1 MSSRTVDFPGSAAS
15 SAAGTEG
22 FSRANP
28 VCTEIGVSVQGSSH
42 ASANGQTSQPFLEQ
56 TTTVIVFA
64 QGAVVRLSDTVA
76 PGQILIVRHLQSNEE
91 AACRVVS
98 VKTNPNVKGYVELEF
113 LQPAPNFWGKEFQSA
128 SAAKTPSAAAPRPV
142 APIRAEHDASPI
154 RADRDAAP
162 ASAERDSSISAPK
175 APAAPRPI
183 TPVPAARSTVSPV
196 DTTNTAAASG
206 LSFLPDLLDTL
217 ALPGEAKQRATEA
230 TQRLDAIRTTPPPIR
245 AERDSSQQAAPPRP
259 PLAPWPSVPAAPKT
273 DAAKVAPSAGDA
285 RYVSDLL
292 DTLTPLGETILR
304 DKPKSAPQQPQVA
317 PPAPAFSKPAF
328 AASTVADIALQP
340 FAAEP
345 PAAPAHASSTHFV
358 PIISPEV
365 APMLAESEVIAR
377 GQLFGVDVAPAKTA
391 KGLPKPMRILA
402 IAAAVALALAA
413 GAGIYRWQKKAAS
426 DANLAASSQPAESA
440 PVSATQPA
448 AIAAPPAT
456 AAAAPVAAPSVSNP
470 SATAQ
475 PTTNASASTTK
486 SSAAARAAKSSPAPR
501 GTAVAG
507 TAISAPSAAA
517 RSTNQA
523 APSIGGA
530 MPNVAQSASAGLLSE
545 GPSSGPAAPPPAHI
559 STGVV
564 QPQLLGRAPAP
575 IYPDAA
581 KAQHV
586 QGDVSVDLAINEMGK
601 IAGMAV
607 LSGPAALRQAALD
620 ALRQRKYA
628 PAMLD
633 GKPTA
638 THIVVVVH
646 FQL

>member
-1 MSSRTVDFPGSAAS
+1 MSSRTVDFPSSAAS

-42 ASANGQTSQPFLEQ
+42 ASAGGQTSQPFLEQ

-113 LQPAPNFWGKEFQSA
+113 LQPAPNFWGKECQSA
-128 SAAKTPSAAAPRPV
+128 SAAKAPGAAAPRPG
-142 APIRAEHDASPI
+142 APMRAEHDASPS
-154 RADRDAAP
+154 AP
-162 ASAERDSSISAPK
+162 VRAERDAVPDAPK

-196 DTTNTAAASG
+196 DTTNTSSAAG
-206 LSFLPDLLDTL
+206 LSFLPDLLDSL

-230 TQRLDAIRTTPPPIR
+230 TQRLDPIRTTPPPIR
-245 AERDSSQQAAPPRP
+245 AERDSSQQAAPPKP
-259 PLAPWPSVPAAPKT
+259 PLAPWPFVPAAVKT

-292 DTLTPLGETILR
+292 DTLTPIGETILR
-304 DKPKSAPQQPQVA
+304 DKPKSAPQQSQVA

-328 AASTVADIALQP
+328 AASTVADIALEP

-345 PAAPAHASSTHFV
+345 PAAPVRASSARIAPSV
-358 PIISPEV
+358 SAEV

-377 GQLFGVDVAPAKTA
+377 GQLFGADVAPAQTS

-402 IAAAVALALAA
+402 VAAAVALAMAA
-413 GAGIYRWQKKAAS
+413 GAGIYRWQKKAAP
-426 DANLAASSQPAESA
+426 DANLAASSQPAASA
-440 PVSATQPA
+440 PAAAAAQPA
-448 AIAAPPAT
+448 ANAAPSAS
-456 AAAAPVAAPSVSNP
+456 AAAAPVAAP
-470 SATAQ
+470 
-475 PTTNASASTTK
+475 PTASASNSR
-486 SSAAARAAKSSPAPR
+486 SSAQPNSNAAAAATKAPAAKPTPAARGAH
-501 GTAVAG
+501 VAG
-507 TAISAPSAAA
+507 TAMSAPSAAT

-523 APSIGGA
+523 APTIGA
-530 MPNVAQSASAGLLSE
+530 AVPNAAQSASVNGLMSE

-564 QPQLLGRAPAP
+564 QPQLLAKPPAP

-607 LSGPAALRQAALD
+607 LSGPTALRQAALD
-620 ALRQRKYA
+620 ALRQRKYG

-646 FQL
+646 FQLQ